1 MNKIVVAVTGA
12 SGSIYA
18 QSILDKLLTIKE
30 QWQNLSIVITEN
42 ARNVWKT
49 ELQNEAYLHYP
60 VQYYNQQDFMA
71 PFASVSYTHLTL
83 PTNREV

>member
-60 VQYYNQQDFMA
+60 VQYYNQQGFLD
-71 PFASVSYTHLTL
+71 SS
-83 PTNREV
+83 